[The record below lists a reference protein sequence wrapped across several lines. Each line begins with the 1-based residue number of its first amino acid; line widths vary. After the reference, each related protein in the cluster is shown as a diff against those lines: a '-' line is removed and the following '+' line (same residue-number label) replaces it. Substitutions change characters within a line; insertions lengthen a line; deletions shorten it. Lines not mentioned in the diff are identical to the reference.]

1 MRSSRAALPPPP
13 LARPAAVRR
22 LSLDVTRRLDGL
34 VQGDHLGHLPGPGTE
49 AAEAR
54 PYGPGDDVRRLD
66 WAVTARSTEPHVR
79 MTVAE
84 RELETTLVVDLS
96 ASMSFGSAGAEKRDI
111 ALALAAAFLHLG
123 SRPGDRVAA
132 LVLGGGGGSGALRHL
147 PARGGRAGALT
158 TLSALLGSPRTEQG
172 GGPGLGAALSALGRR
187 PRRRGLTV
195 VLSDFAD
202 PLDTWSR
209 PLRLLAA
216 RHEVL
221 AVQVVD
227 RRELALP
234 DVGVLHLVDPE
245 TGREEQ
251 VRTSAR
257 TRARYAEAAAARAEQ
272 QRRAVLSAG
281 AEHLAVRTDADWLPQ
296 LAGFL
301 ATRRRARGAARR
313 RGAGA

>member
-1 MRSSRAALPPPP
+1 MSRPALPPPP
-13 LARPAAVRR
+13 LASPGAVRR
-22 LSLDVTRRLDGL
+22 LHLQVGRRLDGL

-96 ASMSFGSAGAEKRDI
+96 ASMSFGSAGAEKRDVAI
-111 ALALAAAFLHLG
+111 ALAAAFLHLG
-123 SRPGDRVAA
+123 SGPGDRVGS
-132 LVLGGGGGSGALRHL
+132 LVVSGTGLRTR
-147 PARGGRAGALT
+147 PPRGGAAASAATLRALLSTPRAAGA
-158 TLSALLGSPRTEQG
+158 
-172 GGPGLGAALSALGRR
+172 GPGLAAALTSLSRR
-187 PRRRGLTV
+187 PRRRGLMV
-195 VLSDFAD
+195 VLSDLGDDVA
-202 PLDTWSR
+202 TWQR
-209 PLRLLAA
+209 PLRVLGA
-216 RHEVL
+216 RHDVIV
-221 AVQVVD
+221 VQVVD

-245 TGREEQ
+245 TGQAEQ

-257 TRARYAEAAAARAEQ
+257 TRQRYAAAAAARAQE

-281 AEHLAVRTDADWLPQ
+281 ASHAVVRTDGEWLPQ
-296 LAGFL
+296 LARAL
-301 ATRRRARGAARR
+301 AVRRRVRGARP
-313 RGAGA
+313 AGAR